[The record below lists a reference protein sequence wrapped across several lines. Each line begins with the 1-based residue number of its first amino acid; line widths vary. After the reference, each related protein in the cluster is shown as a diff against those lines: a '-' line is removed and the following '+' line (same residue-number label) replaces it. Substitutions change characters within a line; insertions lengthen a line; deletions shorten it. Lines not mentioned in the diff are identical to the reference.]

1 MPFTGSEN
9 HDIPL
14 PEAAALTAN
23 YRNSHPL
30 GTTIA
35 HFFGMD
41 AINSIL
47 AQPGCVGIRI
57 YYGQEL
63 NGEKKLVICGADAM
77 ENDMFNGPL
86 AQHSQRC
93 PAECSSPNP
102 LNS

>member
-9 HDIPL
+9 HDITL
-14 PEAAALTAN
+14 AEAAALTLN
-23 YRNSHPL
+23 YRNANPP

-63 NGEKKLVICGADAM
+63 NGEKKIVLCGVDAA
-77 ENDMFNGPL
+77 ENDMYNGDL
-86 AQHSQRC
+86 AQHALTC
-93 PAECSSPNP
+93 PAICGIANP